1 MTSIFGYR
9 SAKRRFIAGFILG
22 WSALANASNWARV
35 MTVLQADFGWADPA
49 AAFAAGASQIPCTVM
64 TAASGATVV
73 PLSLLELR
81 AAEAAEGAFELGFAA
96 EGELACPT
104 AMEQSSR
111 AARLRMRMG

>member
-22 WSALANASNWARV
+22 WSALAKPSNWARV
-35 MTVLQADFGWADPA
+35 ITVLQADFGWADPA
-49 AAFAAGASQIPCTVM
+49 ATFAAGVSQIPCMVM

-73 PLSLLELR
+73 PLSPFELR
-81 AAEAAEGAFELGFAA
+81 AAAGAEGAFELGFAA
-96 EGELACPT
+96 EREVACPT